1 MENEDLQRR
10 MQADPEAQQ
19 RAMEQKREQEERR
32 QHIILQILTH
42 DARERL
48 SRIAMVKPDKAR
60 QIEDML
66 VNAAQTGRLSEK
78 VDEQKLIS
86 LLEQISEKAK
96 KTTVI
101 MKRRTI
107 EDDD

>member
-1 MENEDLQRR
+1 MDQQQLSENI
-10 MQADPEAQQ
+10 EAQQ
-19 RAMEQKREQEERR
+19 RQAEQKREIEERR
-32 QHIILQILTH
+32 QHIITQILTH
-42 DARERL
+42 DARERM

-66 VNAAQTGRLSEK
+66 IRSAQTGQISEK

-86 LLEQISEKAK
+86 LLEQISGKEK
-96 KTTVI
+96 KTTI
-101 MKRRTI
+101 TMKRRTI